1 MASIYKRG
9 PYQYEVKVRRK
20 GHPAQTRTFEYRKD
34 AEAWARSV
42 ERDMDHGEF
51 KSRKNAANT
60 TLAQVLEYYRDNIMP
75 KNKGKAVDGLRI
87 GILLKSDLAQYS
99 MAALS
104 HDLIE
109 AWCNQYTKENKVKG
123 STINRYLNTLSA
135 AITVGIKKKKLNI
148 ENPVF
153 QVERPANPAHRDR
166 RIQGE
171 EEKRLLIAL
180 SVTPRNAKGQLTGPS
195 NPWLRPLVEF
205 ALETAMRRSELLGLE
220 WKYVDKASKLAH
232 IPDTKIGK
240 GDEAPVSR
248 NVPLSPRAL
257 EILKALPRSIG
268 GRVFPTTPD
277 AVKKSFTRAVSRARK
292 KYEED
297 CEEVG
302 ETPLARMLVDLH
314 FHDLRHEAT
323 SRLAKVYDIRQLAKV
338 GGWSNLN
345 TLARYYNPTDDELV
359 ETMHAHHAQTRH
371 TSARRGPA

>member
-20 GHPAQTRTFEYRKD
+20 GHPAQTRTFEFRKD

-135 AITVGIKKKKLNI
+135 AITIGIKKKKLNI

-171 EEKRLLIAL
+171 EEKRLLNAL

-297 CEEVG
+297 CEEAG

-338 GGWSNLN
+338 GGWTNLN

-359 ETMHAHHAQTRH
+359 EKLHRH
-371 TSARRGPA
+371 SKKH